1 MGSMQSR
8 FRAHPPHWMAIAIIW
23 TFGAVAPAQTPEL
36 PAVGQPAPEAEA
48 IVRVRFGDLADAP
61 SIGPREAPAT
71 IVAFIDYQCPYC
83 ARAHEI
89 IEGVLE
95 KYAEKV
101 RVVFK
106 HNPLAFHPDAELAA
120 QAVLAAQD
128 LGKFPEMHRK
138 LLANQKELDRDKL
151 IAYAVEVGL
160 APEEFE
166 TALDSGAFADLVK
179 ADVAL
184 AEKIGVNA
192 TPYFFVNGREVRG
205 AKPLGAFAKIIDEE
219 LAGPAAPT
227 RWVDRVEPQTSKTK
241 QTQVEPE
248 DLLPSGSADA
258 MILRHIAEVHK
269 ELRSLRAEVKQLRS
283 TVAQMARQQPGQGE
297 GAVRASG
304 VVPAVSLDDD
314 PVRGSRDAKIGIL
327 TFSDYQCAYSRKAA
341 LNVLP
346 SIQKAYVDTGK
357 VQYIVRDYPHDYHTQ
372 AKDAAVAANCAGKQG
387 RYWEMH
393 DALFQREG
401 ALNPSVY
408 EDIAGAL
415 KLDLAKFRT
424 CLKDPV
430 ELEEVRNDMSYG
442 DSAGIGLRVTPT
454 YYIGRVEGNQLVN
467 AYKLSGVK
475 TYEDFSRIIEALL
488 K

>member
-1 MGSMQSR
+1 MQNR
-8 FRAHPPHWMAIAIIW
+8 FEMHPRNWLAIATVLIL
-23 TFGAVAPAQTPEL
+23 GAIAAAQTPGT
-36 PAVGQPAPEAEA
+36 PAVSPPAPEAEA

-61 SIGPREAPAT
+61 SIGHRDAPVT
-71 IVAFIDYQCPYC
+71 VVAFIDYQCPYC

-89 IEGVLE
+89 LERVLE
-95 KYAEKV
+95 KYPEKV
-101 RVVFK
+101 RIVFK

-151 IAYAVEVGL
+151 VAYAGEVGL
-160 APEEFE
+160 APEEFQ
-166 TALDSGAFADLVK
+166 TALDSGTFADKVK

-205 AKPLGAFAKIIDEE
+205 AKPLDAFAKVIDEE

-227 RWVDRVEPQTSKTK
+227 RWVDRVEPPTSKTK

-248 DLLPSGSADA
+248 DLLPAGSADA
-258 MILRHIAEVHK
+258 MILRHISEVHK

-283 TVAQMARQQPGQGE
+283 AMAQMARQQGGQGE
-297 GAVRASG
+297 AAFRASG
-304 VVPAVSLDDD
+304 VVPTVSLDDD
-314 PVRGSRDAKIGIL
+314 PVRGRRDAKIGIVA
-327 TFSDYQCAYSRKAA
+327 FSDYQCAYSRKAA
-341 LNVLP
+341 INVLP
-346 SIQKAYVDTGK
+346 LIQKAYVDTGK

-372 AKDAAVAANCAGKQG
+372 AKGAAVAANCAGKQG

-401 ALNPSVY
+401 ALSPSVF
-408 EDIAGAL
+408 EDIASAL
-415 KLDLAKFRT
+415 KLDLAAFRN
-424 CLKDPV
+424 CLKDPA
-430 ELEEVRNDMSYG
+430 ELEEIQKDMNDAEST
-442 DSAGIGLRVTPT
+442 GLGVRVTPT
-454 YYIGRVEGNQLVN
+454 FYIGRVEGNQLVN

-475 TYEDFSRIIEALL
+475 TYEDFSRILEALL